1 MMNLILITSKAKV
14 HEWFSY
20 KSKLFMLFV
29 RCVMTDILLPAR

>member
-1 MMNLILITSKAKV
+1 MMNLILITSKV

-29 RCVMTDILLPAR
+29 RCIMTDILLPAR